1 MTMAKHMTYIFSE
14 DARAQAEFY
23 VQALGGEIVSVQT
36 HGELPHA
43 TEEYKDKVLHL
54 SLVAAGVNILMSD
67 AVFEPVQ
74 QGTAINLVLEFEQ
87 EPEAYAAFEKLSEGG
102 TVRDPIKPAFWG
114 SLFGQLED
122 KFGIRWMIT
131 TGS

>member
-1 MTMAKHMTYIFSE
+1 M
-14 DARAQAEFY
+14 
-23 VQALGGEIVSVQT
+23 
-36 HGELPHA
+36 
-43 TEEYKDKVLHL
+43 

>member
-1 MTMAKHMTYIFSE
+1 MTMAKHMTYIFSV

-36 HGELPHA
+36 HGELPNA

-87 EPEAYAAFEKLSEGG
+87 EPEAYTAFEKLSEGG